1 MLYGVRICHGSGG
14 YGETRYHVKHS
25 QSMVHALMILKG
37 VYSMHDACD
46 DLIIVFFF
54 FFLYQMD
61 LLGVVCLKR
70 LKILFR

>member
-46 DLIIVFFF
+46 DP
-54 FFLYQMD
+54 D
-61 LLGVVCLKR
+61 HSRLLLLSLPNGSFGCGVPKVS
-70 LKILFR
+70 

>member
-46 DLIIVFFF
+46 DP
-54 FFLYQMD
+54 D
-61 LLGVVCLKR
+61 HSLLLLSLPNGSFGCGVPKAS
-70 LKILFR
+70 